1 MCVYSCANTRR
12 SQSSVLPSKLAPPGA
27 AAEISIVLKG
37 IGVAQPFEISLWLT
51 RITCTRPDGGPSV
64 RSRSAAIVS
73 ASIASRLACAS
84 SP

>member
-1 MCVYSCANTRR
+1 MCVYSCANTMR
-12 SQSSVLPSKLAPPGA
+12 SQSSVLPIRLVPPGA

-37 IGVAQPFEISLWLT
+37 SGVAQPFEMSLWLT
-51 RITCTRPDGGPSV
+51 RMTCTRPEAGPSV

-73 ASIASRLACAS
+73 ASIASRRACAS